1 MQFRTIT
8 LPYGARCRV
17 PEHVQR
23 IDSHSTHGWQLRYGT
38 PTKFFSDVSHD
49 NKGARAALAKAVL
62 ELRARVRKLPAPTGL
77 QRKVSAHKQNDL
89 PVGISGPILRQR
101 RGSSV
106 QECSFS
112 VNLPR
117 YGDKPL
123 RRSVYI
129 ASKNT
134 YSQERYEQAL
144 ATAIQLRKEAEEEYQ
159 KAATTAKRKA
169 VAKL

>member
-38 PTKFFSDVSHD
+38 PTKFFSDLSHD
-49 NKGARAALAKAVL
+49 NKGARGALAKAVL

-112 VNLPR
+112 VNL
-117 YGDKPL
+117 
-123 RRSVYI
+123 RRSGL
-129 ASKNT
+129 SP
-134 YSQERYEQAL
+134 
-144 ATAIQLRKEAEEEYQ
+144 
-159 KAATTAKRKA
+159 
-169 VAKL
+169 